1 MKKTRILCVLMAL
14 TTLAFTACNPLA
26 LLTTDSQT
34 SQTESQQ
41 KEDILLSPPTLSAG
55 FINSLDKLNYYAARK
70 TVDDYLATKAV
81 KTTDWGVWYSG
92 EAAVDSVYD
101 EDIPDSGYGEDT
113 SEKEE
118 NGYEPPDSIDTNRP
132 QDTDTKVYY
141 DLYSWHS
148 FTMKRTIYFQIE
160 LSDEN
165 AFLGKNLGT
174 GIVEVAITMGDI
186 HDDLNMIT
194 FRNGDKFFSCMYHGY
209 MGINEET
216 QADKYAF
223 AAYRYIEGF
232 YYVKDLQYK
241 HLEFHIEVGA
251 IGDAVFTC
259 NYQHS
264 VYKNEPV
271 TVVENSTYCIDKEVT
286 YTLEELE
293 EYFNPSIQTDSASEL
308 PV

>member
-1 MKKTRILCVLMAL
+1 MKKIRILCAVMAL
-14 TTLAFTACNPLA
+14 TTLAFSACNPLIS
-26 LLTTDSQT
+26 LSSDSQT
-34 SQTESQQ
+34 SQNESSQ
-41 KEDILLSPPTLSAG
+41 KQDILLPPPSLSAG
-55 FINSLDKLNYYAARK
+55 FINSLDKFNYYAARK

-81 KTTDWGVWYSG
+81 KTTNWGTLYSG
-92 EAAVDSVYD
+92 EAVVDSAYD
-101 EDIPDSGYGEDT
+101 EDIPTNDYGEDT
-113 SEKEE
+113 SAKEE

-132 QDTDTKVYY
+132 QDTETKVYY
-141 DLYSWHS
+141 DLYSWHT

-165 AFLGKNLGT
+165 AFLGANLGT

-216 QADKYAF
+216 QADKYSF

-241 HLEFHIEVGA
+241 HFQFHIEVGA
-251 IGDAVFTC
+251 MGDAVFTC
-259 NYQHS
+259 DYRHS
-264 VYKNEPV
+264 GYENEPV
-271 TVVENSTYCIDKEVT
+271 TVVENSTYCINKEVT

-293 EYFNPSIQTDSASEL
+293 EYFNPSAQTDSANEL

>member
-1 MKKTRILCVLMAL
+1 MKKTRILCTLLAL
-14 TTLAFTACNPLA
+14 TTLAFSACNPLVS
-26 LLTTDSQT
+26 LSSNSQN

-41 KEDILLSPPTLSAG
+41 KEDILLPPPNLSAG
-55 FINSLDKLNYYAARK
+55 FINSLDKFNYYAARK

-81 KTTDWGVWYSG
+81 KTTDWGAWYSG
-92 EAAVDSVYD
+92 EAAIDSSYD

-118 NGYEPPDSIDTNRP
+118 NGYEPPDSIDANRP

-174 GIVEVAITMGDI
+174 GIVEVAITMGDL

-241 HLEFHIEVGA
+241 HFEFHIEVGA

-264 VYKNEPV
+264 GYENEPV

-293 EYFNPSIQTDSASEL
+293 DYFNPSVQTDSASEL